1 MVDYSKWDE
10 LAASIGED
18 YEKEDEEGKRQWLS
32 KWEIENA
39 QLQREWLG
47 NDKAAEQQAVAKA
60 AGPASALVK
69 GSGG

>member
-32 KWEIENA
+32 RWEIENA
-39 QLQREWLG
+39 QLQREWPLL
-47 NDKAAEQQAVAKA
+47 QA
-60 AGPASALVK
+60 LEM
-69 GSGG
+69 